1 MVKYVLASLGIL
13 ILGFGVY
20 WKYAQTSEVDLI
32 SPLPQATVAPQITE
46 SLFSLDQAPSQS
58 LRGTITSLTG
68 EVKFLGRTATEAALM
83 ASSGGVIQQGENY
96 FTGKESGFE
105 FTFEPAYWVLMQEL
119 TEVDIIQ
126 TLPTAMVVSQV
137 EGTAKYQTPADSAMT
152 IRTAYLLTQLTGEA
166 TIERNSNKST
176 VTITVA
182 SGSATAAYNDLNYQ
196 SHTVKIE
203 AGNEFQFN
211 YGTRKA
217 VLK

>member
-58 LRGTITSLTG
+58 LRGTITGLTG
-68 EVKFLGRTATEAALM
+68 EVKFLGRTATEAALV
-83 ASSGGVIQQGENY
+83 ATSGVIIQQGENY
-96 FTGKESGFE
+96 MTGNNSTLAFS
-105 FTFEPAYWVLMQEL
+105 FEPSYSVWMNEL

-137 EGTAKYQTPADSAMT
+137 DGTARYKTPDNAPIS

-166 TIERNSNKST
+166 TVERDST
-176 VTITVA
+176 EATVRVTVA
-182 SGSATAAYNDLNYQ
+182 SGSAIAAYNDLDYQ
-196 SHTVKIE
+196 SHTVEIE